1 MSNKTQAELTSSI
14 EQNVTLG
21 FYIAIIIIGLVG
33 NSLVIAVISGK
44 KSKRS
49 IYDLFILNLG
59 MADLSF
65 IFFYM
70 PVLIYQEYIN
80 SIYKTVYYCR
90 LVQPLLTIFYFL
102 SIFTISSM
110 AIHRCKVI
118 TNPHKPKMKKRTG
131 YLWIAAVWLSSFI
144 IVLPLSIVK
153 NSENEKCDEKWPSLD
168 HRKAYTL
175 ALFILQFVI
184 PLQIIAAAYLKI
196 GIYLWRS
203 AAPQSSLSSV
213 KSKRVQR
220 RKKENIQV
228 IKTLALIVILFT
240 VCLLPGQIGY
250 LLWEFGD
257 EEDQSTNGKCDE
269 KWPTLNHRKAY
280 TLALFILQFVIP
292 LQIIAAAYLKIGIY
306 LWRSAAPQSS
316 LSSVKS
322 KRVQR
327 RKKENI
333 QVIKTLALI
342 VILFTVCLLPGQIGY
357 LLWEFGD
364 EEDQATIDIISKFA
378 TILDCLHA
386 CVNPIVYG
394 LLTER
399 FRREYIRHLSFCLS
413 CGTREKTNVRENEDL
428 ECPDENVSP
437 ETNRKRTTNCKQV
450 AETMPG
456 QNEHDTKL

>member
-1 MSNKTQAELTSSI
+1 MIVTTDQKRGGLLSAAGMSNKTQAELTSSI

-21 FYIAIIIIGLVG
+21 FYIAIIINGLVG

-49 IYDLFILNLG
+49 LYDLFILNLG

-70 PVLIYQEYIN
+70 PVLIYEEYIN

-131 YLWIAAVWLSSFI
+131 YLWIAAVWMFTFI
-144 IVLPLSIVK
+144 IVLPLSIVTK
-153 NSENEKCDEKWPSLD
+153 
-168 HRKAYTL
+168 
-175 ALFILQFVI
+175 
-184 PLQIIAAAYLKI
+184 
-196 GIYLWRS
+196 
-203 AAPQSSLSSV
+203 
-213 KSKRVQR
+213 
-220 RKKENIQV
+220 
-228 IKTLALIVILFT
+228 
-240 VCLLPGQIGY
+240 
-250 LLWEFGD
+250 
-257 EEDQSTNGKCDE
+257 STNGKCDE

-333 QVIKTLALI
+333 QVVKTLALI
-342 VILFTVCLLPGQIGY
+342 VILFTICLLPGQIGY

-364 EEDQATIDIISKFA
+364 EEDQATIDIIFKFA

-386 CVNPIVYG
+386 CVNPMVYG
-394 LLTER
+394 LLTEL
-399 FRREYIRHLSFCLS
+399 FRREYIRNLSFCLS

-450 AETMPG
+450 AETMPD

>member
-1 MSNKTQAELTSSI
+1 MSNNTEAMTNST

-21 FYIAIIIIGLVG
+21 FYIAIIITGLVG

-70 PVLIYQEYIN
+70 PVLIYEEYIN

-131 YLWIAAVWLSSFI
+131 YLWIAAVWLFTFI
-144 IVLPLSIVK
+144 IVLPLSIVTK
-153 NSENEKCDEKWPSLD
+153 
-168 HRKAYTL
+168 
-175 ALFILQFVI
+175 
-184 PLQIIAAAYLKI
+184 
-196 GIYLWRS
+196 
-203 AAPQSSLSSV
+203 
-213 KSKRVQR
+213 
-220 RKKENIQV
+220 
-228 IKTLALIVILFT
+228 
-240 VCLLPGQIGY
+240 
-250 LLWEFGD
+250 
-257 EEDQSTNGKCDE
+257 STNGKCDE

-333 QVIKTLALI
+333 QVVKTLALI

-364 EEDQATIDIISKFA
+364 EEDLATIDIICKFA

-399 FRREYIRHLSFCLS
+399 FRREYIRYLSFCLS
-413 CGTREKTNVRENEDL
+413 CGTKQVNTMQETQNAESTIEILSPSTTRRKLTNED
-428 ECPDENVSP
+428 V
-437 ETNRKRTTNCKQV
+437 ETIPNALN
-450 AETMPG
+450 ES
-456 QNEHDTKL
+456 QNLDSQITRPSTACSSVLQEPTLIKYVYTATD

>member
-240 VCLLPGQIGY
+240 
-250 LLWEFGD
+250 
-257 EEDQSTNGKCDE
+257 
-269 KWPTLNHRKAY
+269 
-280 TLALFILQFVIP
+280 FVIP